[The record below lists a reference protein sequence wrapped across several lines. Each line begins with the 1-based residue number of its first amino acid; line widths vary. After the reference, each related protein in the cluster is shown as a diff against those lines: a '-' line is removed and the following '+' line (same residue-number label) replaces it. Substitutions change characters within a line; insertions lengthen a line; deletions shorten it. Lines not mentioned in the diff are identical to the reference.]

1 MCNGTRNGKTA
12 VLADLWHMTMYNE
25 MLHILLLVIHHM
37 SVCLSVCLSVSFPCM
52 SSIKHGNGHKSMQE
66 SDPGDRRYVML
77 EMVVFNIVAINVE
90 HARVYTV
97 H

>member
-1 MCNGTRNGKTA
+1 
-12 VLADLWHMTMYNE
+12 
-25 MLHILLLVIHHM
+25 
-37 SVCLSVCLSVSFPCM
+37 M